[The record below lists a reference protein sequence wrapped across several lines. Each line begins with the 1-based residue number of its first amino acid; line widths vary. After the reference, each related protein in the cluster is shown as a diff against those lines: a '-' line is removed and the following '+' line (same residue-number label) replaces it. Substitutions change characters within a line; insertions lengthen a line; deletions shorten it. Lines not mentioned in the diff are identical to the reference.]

1 MATPNYSIHA
11 FTAFYLMAFVP
22 QLYSTILIYR
32 ATNGRYNNVNPRGAS
47 SFETYKKGCD
57 KATYDRFE
65 RARAAHANAMENLPL
80 FAAAMICANMAGL
93 DVGLVNMVC
102 GIFLGL
108 RAVHSLLYI
117 AIEKHALSHAR
128 SIVWNAS
135 AVCCVYLLIK
145 SGNVLMDG
153 RGVRGMGLGLN

>member
-11 FTAFYLMAFVP
+11 LTAFYLMAIVP
-22 QLYSTILIYR
+22 QVYSTAIIYR

-57 KATYDRFE
+57 NATYSRFE

-80 FAAAMICANMAGL
+80 FGAAVICANMVGL
-93 DVGLVNMVC
+93 DIGTVNMVC
-102 GIFLGL
+102 AIFLGL
-108 RAVHSLLYI
+108 RAVYTALYI
-117 AIEKHALSHAR
+117 AIENHALSYAR
-128 SIVWNAS
+128 SFAWMAS
-135 AVCCVYLLIK
+135 AVCCLYLLVK

-153 RGVRGMGLGLN
+153 RGVRGTGF